1 MVKPR
6 WFKDT
11 EYDDTGDY
19 GTTFDNNN
27 TDTDTDTDKNEDNPS
42 PTHECVVCATK
53 IYIQSET
60 RKRPPHY
67 CKQCEEVNYHVKI
80 NT

>member
-1 MVKPR
+1 MVNPR
-6 WFKDT
+6 WFNDT
-11 EYDDTGDY
+11 KYDDTGDY
-19 GTTFDNNN
+19 GRTFNNNN
-27 TDTDTDTDKNEDNPS
+27 TDKNTNKDEDNPT

-67 CKQCEEVNYHVKI
+67 CKKCEEVNYHVKI